1 MIVKYTHH
9 FLKKLEEIFAESE
22 YILRYEKGQF
32 RSGYCVLK
40 ATKIVIVNKYFP
52 LEGRINSLVDILR
65 NLEIDSEAFSDKT
78 KKFYLELMSQ
88 DDSAEVKEASS

>member
-1 MIVKYTHH
+1 MLVKYTNH
-9 FLKKLEEIFAESE
+9 FLKKLEEIFAESD

-40 ATKIVIVNKYFP
+40 DTKIVIVNKYFP

-65 NLEIDSEAFSDKT
+65 ELEFDKDMLSDKT
-78 KKFYLELMSQ
+78 KKLYTDLVEQAALPPN
-88 DDSAEVKEASS
+88 EE